1 MSTRSFSL
9 FLRRR
14 HAHRRPRRR
23 RTLARRLA
31 GIMATAGER
40 AQSTAEYALVLVA
53 VTSMVGVVI
62 AYISGDGGGVITGLF
77 GAAFA
82 KMRSLIGG

>member
-1 MSTRSFSL
+1 MFSFLFFRSPHFGSPLLRLMSVLVRTRS
-9 FLRRR
+9 
-14 HAHRRPRRR
+14 
-23 RTLARRLA
+23 
-31 GIMATAGER
+31 ER

-53 VTSMVGVVI
+53 VTSMVAVVI
-62 AYISGDGGGVITGLF
+62 AYVSGDGGGMITGLF